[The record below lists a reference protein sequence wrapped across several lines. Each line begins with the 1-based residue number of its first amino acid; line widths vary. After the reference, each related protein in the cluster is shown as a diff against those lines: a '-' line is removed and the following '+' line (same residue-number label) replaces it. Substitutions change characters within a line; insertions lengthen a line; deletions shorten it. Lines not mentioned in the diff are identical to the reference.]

1 MKAAGKASDEINL
14 KPLGINAWL
23 SVYAVAGASPRRSR
37 ARSRNTS
44 LADAALRAQK
54 TPVNRPGPRA
64 VRAGRARA
72 PRRTRAGGYQK
83 EYFLT
88 VKGGKHVSW
97 GSKLPAGAA
106 DAVDEVR
113 PLGGREPRNDDG
125 GPPSGGPP
133 SFRPTVWWNRGAARD
148 RLLRMLRYELRGPAA
163 WLTIDRPDKLNAMTR
178 AFFGE
183 LRDALGRVDTDAGAR
198 CVVIEGAGRCFS
210 VGGDI
215 EGFGDLTGPAD
226 RRAYVR
232 EAITGFRAV
241 EECTKPMIAAVHG
254 HALGGGCELTLV
266 CDLVVAD
273 TTARFGLPE
282 TAVGL
287 LPGPGVVRGRSNLTL
302 HALKHMIFTGAV
314 LEAEDA
320 MRVGLVNEVVPE
332 GGHVARRPTGPTR
345 SRPAR
350 RSRWRPPRRCSR
362 PRAGSGSRTRSTRS
376 RCSRGARTSPRASR
390 RSSRSAR
397 PSSPADEHRAR
408 RADDGRARR
417 RAGAAPG
424 RGARDGRRGAGRA
437 APRERPADG
446 PRAARPARR
455 RGLVLRGR
463 PARGRAVPPRRA
475 GRGRRRRRRAS
486 PGSTGGRSAC
496 WRSTRR

>member
-1 MKAAGKASDEINL
+1 
-14 KPLGINAWL
+14 
-23 SVYAVAGASPRRSR
+23 
-37 ARSRNTS
+37 
-44 LADAALRAQK
+44 
-54 TPVNRPGPRA
+54 
-64 VRAGRARA
+64 
-72 PRRTRAGGYQK
+72 
-83 EYFLT
+83 
-88 VKGGKHVSW
+88 
-97 GSKLPAGAA
+97 
-106 DAVDEVR
+106 
-113 PLGGREPRNDDG
+113 
-125 GPPSGGPP
+125 
-133 SFRPTVWWNRGAARD
+133 
-148 RLLRMLRYELRGPAA
+148 MLRYELRGPAA

-183 LRDALGRVDTDAGAR
+183 LRDALGRADDDAGAR

-241 EECTKPMIAAVHG
+241 EECTKPTIAAVHG

-332 GGHVARRPTGPTR
+332 GGH
-345 SRPAR
+345 
-350 RSRWRPPRRCSR
+350 
-362 PRAGSGSRTRSTRS
+362 
-376 RCSRGARTSPRASR
+376 GARAADWADAIAARSPLALATAKALLSAEGWERLPHAVDAVAMLQGSEDVAEGIAAFVEKRA
-390 RSSRSAR
+390 
-397 PSSPADEHRAR
+397 PVF
-408 RADDGRARR
+408 
-417 RAGAAPG
+417 PG
-424 RGARDGRRGAGRA
+424 R
-437 APRERPADG
+437 
-446 PRAARPARR
+446 
-455 RGLVLRGR
+455 
-463 PARGRAVPPRRA
+463 
-475 GRGRRRRRRAS
+475 
-486 PGSTGGRSAC
+486 
-496 WRSTRR
+496 